1 MWDNSW
7 YDVFMDVQSH
17 KILAQGQ
24 KQQQKKS
31 QTEKSDIRNHRI
43 KKTTTIISPQFH
55 PTIPTY
61 LESSALITKLLIE
74 WDMSAMS
81 AVIRSL
87 NCLNFST
94 RSNTSRK

>member
-1 MWDNSW
+1 MSNRIKFWPKVKNNNN
-7 YDVFMDVQSH
+7 
-17 KILAQGQ
+17 
-24 KQQQKKS
+24 KKS

-43 KKTTTIISPQFH
+43 KKTTTIISPQFQPI
-55 PTIPTY
+55 PTTPTY